1 MSGAGASAEPAPV
14 AAEPRAFGAACVAA
28 LAAVVAHAFALGL
41 GFHADDFHYL
51 RDAYRAEVAR
61 DAAERGLPG
70 PPSAPAEPTL
80 DGSANE
86 GGRGTLIY
94 RPLLDVFWAAL
105 IRAQGRTDDGGL
117 RPPSPLYEH
126 GFSVLL
132 KALTCFVVVFLA
144 RALGAPPGG
153 PLFAGLVC
161 ALHAAPMNATTW
173 VAARGD
179 LCWALAGAFA
189 WLSLERSSAPRGGG
203 PPPGAAAFA
212 VRLSVAAFVM
222 QLGALGKETA
232 LAAAGLIGG
241 AAVCARLV
249 GRLSTART
257 VAWIV
262 AMAAVVGATFA
273 LRHASYGE
281 AAQRYAGRSGAPTVE
296 ALRDF
301 VRDEIP
307 RLWKLYL
314 GGRTVGP
321 RGAEGHAAAAT
332 AAAFVAGAALF
343 AGAAARLR
351 AAFRCVLYLAAG
363 VLSTYPV
370 MIVVKG
376 PEDEYVSREFTGYAV
391 ALAVVAGVLFPRG
404 FAGRAI
410 AYGALAAVAAMFA
423 LEAAE
428 YVEVDRGARTERE
441 RLDAAL
447 SEAGP
452 GAELSIVHGGATTG
466 GLMVPP
472 ESYAAAAV
480 APFGRATVAR
490 QYSTLERAWTTRD
503 AAAPDRLLFSR
514 GVPTALAL
522 ARNDGP
528 GAWRRFDAFPLVRPD
543 ADAPDVMSAASE
555 SDGFARLR
563 TPAGAPPANLRNVGV
578 RVLVERRRPS
588 AGRPRRSG
596 RGGAERRDR
605 VRGPAGGRTVRVR
618 SRRLRRALRRLDLGP
633 RRLRVGD
640 PFGHT
645 GRAPR
650 LRRVAEGRRT
660 ARLGRR
666 RTADGARPSV
676 RGAGLAVNRPH
687 RCAVSAARV
696 DLGVATD
703 AAAGAVRLSGVRGG
717 SGRAPARARRRGL
730 DRGAGGG
737 AAAVGDV
744 EGPRRSLGSRAGR
757 DGARGLSVRRPC
769 GGGGDGRRA
778 AVGRDAGTR
787 RDVPTLK
794 ARRRAHVSRSA
805 SASSGASRRA
815 RASRGAAG
823 STDETSR
830 RT

>member
-1 MSGAGASAEPAPV
+1 MSGVEASAEPAP
-14 AAEPRAFGAACVAA
+14 AASEPRAFGAACAAA

-61 DAAERGLPG
+61 EAAERGLPG

-105 IRAQGRTDDGGL
+105 IRAQGRTEDGGL

-189 WLSLERSSAPRGGG
+189 WLSLERSAAPRGGG

-281 AAQRYAGRSGAPTVE
+281 AAQRYAGRSGAPSVE
-296 ALRDF
+296 ALREF
-301 VRDEIP
+301 VCDEIP

-391 ALAVVAGVLFPRG
+391 SLAVVAGVLFPRR

-428 YVEVDRGARTERE
+428 YVEVDRGARRERE

-452 GAELSIVHGGATTG
+452 GAELAIVHGGATTG

-472 ESYAAAAV
+472 ESYATAAV
-480 APFGRATVAR
+480 APFGRASVAR
-490 QYSTLERAWTTRD
+490 QFSTLERAWTTRD
-503 AAAPDRLLFSR
+503 VEAPDRLLFSR

-522 ARNDGP
+522 AKDVGP
-528 GAWRRFDAFPLVRPD
+528 GAWRSFDSFPLVRAA
-543 ADAPDVMSAASE
+543 ADAPDALSAASE

-563 TPAGAPPANLRNVGV
+563 TPAGAPPRIFGTWECAFAWSGGDAPPVV
-578 RVLVERRRPS
+578 RVE
-588 AGRPRRSG
+588 A
-596 RGGAERRDR
+596 
-605 VRGPAGGRTVRVR
+605 
-618 SRRLRRALRRLDLGP
+618 
-633 RRLRVGD
+633 
-640 PFGHT
+640 
-645 GRAPR
+645 
-650 LRRVAEGRRT
+650 VAEGRNVATEFAGPT
-660 ARLGRR
+660 AGGPSEFGRVGYVAPSVDWISAR
-666 RTADGARPSV
+666 DGAAWEIRSV
-676 RGAGLAVNRPH
+676 TPGVRL
-687 RCAVSAARV
+687 VS
-696 DLGVATD
+696 VAWRRD
-703 AAAGAVRLSGVRGG
+703 AALLDWGGDGPPTELGPKSAEPVWPLNDRTGAPYLRLVWILAWQQTQPPVRFVY
-717 SGRAPARARRRGL
+717 RAPATGPGVRRLALDAADLIAGPVGPSPPLATLRGL
-730 DRGAGGG
+730 GALWDRERAGMGRDDFPFVVRAE
-737 AAAVGDV
+737 AAATSD
-744 EGPRRSLGSRAGR
+744 GPPLAATPER
-757 DGARGLSVRRPC
+757 VVVFRP
-769 GGGGDGRRA
+769 
-778 AVGRDAGTR
+778 
-787 RDVPTLK
+787 
-794 ARRRAHVSRSA
+794 
-805 SASSGASRRA
+805 
-815 RASRGAAG
+815 
-823 STDETSR
+823 
-830 RT
+830 